1 MQLPWP
7 WSELLTSLDYPST
20 WGRHLGPEQR
30 ARVVQDV
37 HNKRCELKVLGSNE
51 FVPGPLP
58 TAELKPVMVTGAG
71 LVKMTDSSPRAFL
84 FAAAETPSLN
94 WTDAALVPFVYNQPP
109 ADGIYDFLLV
119 ARQPPEQPEAY
130 GAVQASLPLYW
141 IPDDFKARLH
151 PGGLIATR
159 VTRADSNP
167 NLALASNREK
177 RLRTDQ
183 SVRHAVR
190 FIISHA

>member
-58 TAELKPVMVTGAG
+58 TAELKPV
-71 LVKMTDSSPRAFL
+71 
-84 FAAAETPSLN
+84 
-94 WTDAALVPFVYNQPP
+94 FVYNQPP